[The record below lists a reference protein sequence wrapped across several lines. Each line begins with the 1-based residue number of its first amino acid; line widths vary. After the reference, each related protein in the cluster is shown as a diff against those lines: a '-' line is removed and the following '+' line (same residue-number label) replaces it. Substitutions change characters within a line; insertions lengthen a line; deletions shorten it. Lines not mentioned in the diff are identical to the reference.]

1 MIVNGKKLNNILKDH
16 SIWILTKG
24 RSGKL
29 AELIGRN
36 LDGANLEMANLPF
49 ADMQSASLKGAYL
62 QGSNFRKAK
71 LKGVNL
77 RGARLD
83 GADFEGAD
91 LSGADL
97 SFAICKGT
105 SFVNSNLSDS
115 KFVKADLSDANLE
128 GANLQGAAFNSAK
141 ISNSSLSEAELEN
154 DTFERAHLNE
164 TNFSRE
170 FFPAAKEN
178 GPKLS
183 EADFTYQD
191 LDKLLS
197 ESSINIKP
205 KREEM
210 LVNSIVIDQA
220 MLEEALRGLIDR
232 IKSNISDDQV
242 KAIFQEQYGIEK
254 IDRIDFESG
263 NVVAKNEQVSFKLD
277 FQVSCTM
284 SLLIDRGGK
293 CTVSS
298 ADDTMMHSSAEE
310 ATDDAVITTS

>member
-49 ADMQSASLKGAYL
+49 ADMQSASLMGAYL

-91 LSGADL
+91 LTGADL

-105 SFVNSNLSDS
+105 SFVNTNLSGS
-115 KFVKADLSDANLE
+115 KFIKADLSDANLK
-128 GANLQGAAFNSAK
+128 GANLQGVDFNSAN
-141 ISNSSLSEAELEN
+141 ISSSSLSEANLEN
-154 DTFERAHLNE
+154 VTFEKAHLNE
-164 TNFSRE
+164 SNFSSE
-170 FFPAAKEN
+170 FFPAAGEN

-210 LVNSIVIDQA
+210 IVNSIAIDQT

-242 KAIFQEQYGIEK
+242 KAIFKEQYGIEK

-277 FQVSCTM
+277 FQVSCKM
-284 SLLIDRGGK
+284 SLLIDRSGN

-298 ADDTMMHSSAEE
+298 ADDTMKHSSAEE
-310 ATDDAVITTS
+310 ATDDAVISMS